1 MARPRR
7 RGLDYFPMDV
17 DMFQDIKIRKL
28 QKMRGGIGTAL
39 YFSLLCS
46 IYKSGYYIRWNDDMA
61 FCFAESSGIIE
72 EDICNIV
79 EDCVRIGLFD
89 ESLWRSER
97 ILTSY
102 SIQERFAYICKQLK
116 RSSSVE
122 EFRLIPMDLFGCES
136 ESAGDGNSAELEQE
150 NVSSVETPV
159 SSGEMP
165 QRKRKE
171 KKLKTS
177 TPNVVDGKSEK
188 PTQSDSDSNSK
199 QFITYQIGILKSEK
213 TWLQGLCK
221 EYDLHSTSI
230 ESLLDKFSEHCID
243 RGKSIHPKGLIDVK
257 RHFKN
262 WINSGGPF
270 YGTKQK
276 GKKGV
281 GKKPEAKAMA
291 ESRLQSRPHRLTPQ
305 MVIRSA
311 GYDPDKVRMCHF
323 INPNWRAANPPEYK
337 PVPIERLM
345 AQYAV

>member
-136 ESAGDGNSAELEQE
+136 ESAGDRNSAELEQE

-281 GKKPEAKAMA
+281 GKKPETGGMT
-291 ESRLQSRPHRLTPQ
+291 ESRLQSRPHPLTPE

-311 GYDPDKVRMCHF
+311 GYDPDKVRMWQF
-323 INPNWRAANPPEYK
+323 MNPNWRAANPPEYE